1 MNNKINKNN
10 ERIEKS
16 IVLSVSVG
24 KGCYRHIQVSENVTL
39 EMLAGIILCAFGF
52 CNDHA
57 HAFFMDNKAWSQADC
72 FYMAAVDEDEEYR
85 HTCDYK
91 LYQIKLKKDDK
102 FKFVFDFGDDWQFQC
117 KVLRIVDE
125 DIKGAMLIKLVGD
138 SPEQYPDYE

>member
-1 MNNKINKNN
+1 MNNKNDKK
-10 ERIEKS
+10 IEES
-16 IVLSVSVG
+16 VVLSVSVG
-24 KGCYRHIQVSENVTL
+24 AGCYRHIQVSMNETL
-39 EMLAGIILCAFGF
+39 ENLADIILWAFDF
-52 CNDHA
+52 YNDHA

-72 FYMAAVDEDEEYR
+72 FYMAEVDIDEKYR

-91 LYQIKLKKDDK
+91 LYQMKLQKSDK

-138 SPEQYPDYE
+138 SPDQYPDYE